1 MTARTATSGPAGKST
16 KPPGWFSRRHETSE
30 AHQAAR
36 ERYLASHGR
45 TARREKAAKRQS
57 AHDVLTLQQKIA
69 RARPGSNEHQ
79 RLMIA
84 EQTA

>member
-1 MTARTATSGPAGKST
+1 MTAKTATSVPARKST

-45 TARREKAAKRQS
+45 VARREKAVRRES
-57 AHDVLTLQQKIA
+57 ARDVLTLERTDAIA
-69 RARPGSNEHQ
+69 TPFTSPGT
-79 RLMIA
+79 RRFPR
-84 EQTA
+84 